1 MPTTSEMAETSGL
14 NGSTNGVPA
23 FVVIKDQ
30 NGWQGGEQLG
40 QPRTVELEGQGLV
53 EVVVVGWLPVPKDNS
68 MHTPYQAALAW
79 PDKYGKPSFGGTPSF
94 DMVPTAHLLY
104 LDEMEINRRRGGEV
118 IDSVLQKYKH
128 SLDIFQA
135 GQQSPLATYLTDRDF
150 TTSDDCRNFYQ
161 SLEDLT
167 QSLVESARAGT
178 IFDEP
183 EHQVYD
189 QGASTRRNLN
199 FKWDKDL
206 YTIPECRASPI
217 QARALLFQNSTLKAS
232 LAKPAKSSEPKN
244 PVQSTSPIIPTEP
257 RRLSRRLR
265 RKVEEQ
271 QEQQQQQREEGP
283 QEPSNQAHVDMA
295 TQFYQ
300 LKDKFVAEFKAALEQ
315 LAPHAPRRTEDSQ
328 ATDSDLDRP
337 RPSGRRIKRR
347 VVWDNEDDE
356 DYDDDETV
364 SEVGTYRDFE
374 RVVKKNQL
382 HTNSAKN
389 NLDAKINRDIS
400 SLVDDY
406 VRLVAEAKGTEASVS
421 HDNALLQFLLSR
433 IDQLETKSSAIAS
446 DTWEIIKNSKV
457 ARVLD
462 MPVGD
467 SHRGKCFACKRTR
480 ELSQLLQLEL
490 GAVELGCECGDRI
503 SCVLRYDGMVVKV
516 MQQAAQCMQDVD
528 TGLSYSA
535 LLGEL
540 KQLETAFQRC
550 IVDKD
555 YTRA

>member
-1 MPTTSEMAETSGL
+1 MPTTSGMRETSGL
-14 NGSTNGVPA
+14 NGSSNGVPA
-23 FVVIKDQ
+23 FVVIKDRT
-30 NGWQGGEQLG
+30 GWQGGEQLG
-40 QPRTVELEGQGLV
+40 EPRTVKLEGQGLV
-53 EVVVVGWLPVPKDNS
+53 EVVVVGWLPVPKDKS
-68 MHTPYQAALAW
+68 GQGPEDLVW
-79 PDKYGKPSFGGTPSF
+79 PDNGGTPSF
-94 DMVPTAHLLY
+94 DIVPRAHLLY
-104 LDEMEINRRRGGEV
+104 LDEMEANRRRGGEV

-135 GQQSPLATYLTDRDF
+135 GQQSPLVTYLTDRDF
-150 TTSDDCRNFYQ
+150 TTAKDCRNFYQ

-178 IFDEP
+178 VFDEP
-183 EHQVYD
+183 DHEVYE
-189 QGASTRRNLN
+189 QGINTRRNRN
-199 FKWDKDL
+199 FKWSEDL

-217 QARALLFQNSTLKAS
+217 QAKNLLFQNEILKAS
-232 LAKPAKSSEPKN
+232 LAKPEKLA
-244 PVQSTSPIIPTEP
+244 EP
-257 RRLSRRLR
+257 RRLTRRLR
-265 RKVEEQ
+265 RKLEEQ
-271 QEQQQQQREEGP
+271 QEPQREEGA
-283 QEPSNQAHVDMA
+283 QEPSNRATVDM
-295 TQFYQ
+295 TVRFDQ

-374 RVVKKNQL
+374 RVVEKNQL
-382 HTNSAKN
+382 HTDSAKN
-389 NLDAKINRDIS
+389 NLDAKINRDLP

-433 IDQLETKSSAIAS
+433 IDQLETKSSAI
-446 DTWEIIKNSKV
+446 DPDRWELIKSSKV

-467 SHRGKCFACKRTR
+467 SHRGKCFACRRTR
-480 ELSQLLQLEL
+480 ELSQLLKLEL
-490 GAVELGCECGDRI
+490 GDVELGCECGDRI
-503 SCVLRYDGMVVKV
+503 SCVLGYDGMVVKV

-540 KQLETAFQRC
+540 EELETAFQRC